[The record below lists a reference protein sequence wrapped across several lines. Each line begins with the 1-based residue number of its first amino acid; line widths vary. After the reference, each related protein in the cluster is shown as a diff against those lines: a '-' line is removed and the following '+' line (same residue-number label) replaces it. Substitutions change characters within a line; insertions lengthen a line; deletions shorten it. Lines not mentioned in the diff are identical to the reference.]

1 MVHPDIMRLMA
12 HERYETLREA
22 GRHAPK
28 AQPKET
34 LDWSGIELR
43 LCRIADDEQLAEL
56 AQLAERPLPFGRF
69 VVALVNGRIVAALPL
84 GGGRLLADPFVRTA
98 HLVPLLELRA
108 AQLRSPERSRFAR
121 RSFGLLR
128 QVNLMRG
135 STHA

>member
-12 HERYETLREA
+12 RERYETLREA
-22 GRHAPK
+22 GRHAPQE
-28 AQPKET
+28 QPEAK

-43 LCRIADDEQLAEL
+43 LCRVADDEQLEEL
-56 AQLAERPLPFGRF
+56 AQLAERRLPFGRF
-69 VVALVNGRIVAALPL
+69 VVAVVNGRIVAALPL
-84 GGGRLLADPFVRTA
+84 GGGRLLADPFARTA

-108 AQLRSPERSRFAR
+108 SQLRTPERSRFMR
-121 RSFGLLR
+121 RSFDLFR

>member
-1 MVHPDIMRLMA
+1 MIHPDIMRLMA
-12 HERYETLREA
+12 RERYETLRSA
-22 GRHAPK
+22 GRHAPQE
-28 AQPKET
+28 QPEGK

-43 LCRIADDEQLAEL
+43 LCRVADDEQLEEL
-56 AQLAERPLPFGRF
+56 AQLAERRLPFGRF
-69 VVALVNGRIVAALPL
+69 VVAVVNGRIVAALPL

-108 AQLRSPERSRFAR
+108 AQLRTPERSRFVR
-121 RSFGLLR
+121 RSFGLFR